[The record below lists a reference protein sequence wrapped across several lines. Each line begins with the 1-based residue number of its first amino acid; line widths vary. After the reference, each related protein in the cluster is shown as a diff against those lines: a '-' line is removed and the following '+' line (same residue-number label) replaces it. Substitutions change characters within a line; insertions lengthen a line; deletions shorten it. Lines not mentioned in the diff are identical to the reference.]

1 MWDEEKTSQDV
12 VDDIASAIETVK
24 NSVPICF
31 KEHGDIPI
39 RREIEVEEDT
49 GYHHITTVFPGGC
62 EHYLGVTRDGY
73 EKLMAEAK

>member
-12 VDDIASAIETVK
+12 VDDIASAIAEIK

-31 KEHGDIPI
+31 KEHGDVPV

-49 GYHHITTVFPGGC
+49 GYHHITATYSDGC
-62 EHYLGVTRDGY
+62 RHYMGITREGY